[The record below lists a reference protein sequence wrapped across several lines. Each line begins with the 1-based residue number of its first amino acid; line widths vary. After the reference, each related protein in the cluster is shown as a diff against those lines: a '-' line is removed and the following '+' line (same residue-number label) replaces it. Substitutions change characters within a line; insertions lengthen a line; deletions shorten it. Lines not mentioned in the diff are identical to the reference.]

1 MIILCYIIFAYTTDY
16 SMVYSARSP
25 GAPGSVGDAGVPV
38 PPGGNI
44 ISSAIVHIS
53 IIVIHTIII
62 IIIIITMM
70 TFSMIIIIII
80 IISSSYIH
88 GIINSG
94 GRFCTLIGVPWPG
107 VSFGTLSMGRFVLKQ
122 YGGNMAVVSP

>member
-1 MIILCYIIFAYTTDY
+1 
-16 SMVYSARSP
+16 MVYSARSP

-80 IISSSYIH
+80 SSSSYIH